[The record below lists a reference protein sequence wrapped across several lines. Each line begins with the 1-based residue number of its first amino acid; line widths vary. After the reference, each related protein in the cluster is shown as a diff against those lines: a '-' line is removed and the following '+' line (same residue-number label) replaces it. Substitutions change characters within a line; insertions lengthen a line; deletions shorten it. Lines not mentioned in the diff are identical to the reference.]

1 MVKKILKIFWFTA
14 LAIAVLIYAGI
25 LLMQTPRVQT
35 FMTRLAAEFVSDN
48 FIDADIRLGKIL
60 IKPFNTIIL
69 RNVTVVDRNPY
80 LVDTDTL
87 SIKEDIEKFRKIGNT
102 PVDTLF
108 SARDIVVG
116 FSLRGLLGGSMEF
129 DRAYISNAVFNLVL
143 EDGKSS
149 TNLTR
154 MFRISKK
161 NKESSGK
168 EIFHLKSVELDSIRF
183 TMKNYT
189 SGGPESPERGIDWND
204 LDVRDISIRGR
215 HLRMVGKVMSG
226 ELDRLSFKEKSGYVC
241 HSISGRTKTGA
252 GQSIIEDLRLSD
264 PWSNI
269 YIREFDMLYESEEDF
284 SEYVDKV
291 TMAGEI
297 DSARVSFK
305 TLSYFV
311 PSLSGNS
318 LTLDIEGSVRG
329 TVNDFDVRH
338 IHFST
343 PNGNLS
349 GNIKG
354 HISDMIEPERMDMDL
369 DMTGFRFTTREM
381 EKLIESFAPGTDTG
395 LGKYASGKM
404 FNMDATMKGQLNSL
418 NVKADIGSRIGAV
431 NTDINLYNLIA
442 SGKPVG
448 IRGVLQTDDLVLQ
461 GFLPGIPVRECSLVT
476 GVNAELGTDI
486 NVSIDSLKISRLNFN
501 GYDYKGIAAAGVLSG
516 NRFDG
521 KVICNDPN
529 LNFLF
534 QGIFSFPSKES
545 NALYRFYANIGYAD
559 LYALNIDKRG
569 RSKIRLQT
577 SANFTGKPS
586 GDILG
591 DIDVANII
599 LEHNSSKYDI
609 GNIKISSY
617 TGNGQYRI
625 RLASGFAEG
634 QYTGTA
640 PITSFIRDVQ
650 DITVKKE
657 IPALFEDPVFQ
668 WEGETYNLSFR
679 TLKTMDLL
687 SFLAPGMYIAE
698 NSTIDISVNPQ
709 GELTGKMKSQ
719 RVAYNEHYIKD
730 AELDMDNRNGNI
742 SGRLSSG
749 SINAASF
756 ILQNNIIDIFADEN
770 HVGIGFSYE
779 NNGDLENKGEIIS
792 ICDIS
797 REEDGQLLYRIEVL
811 PSSIYLNSDEWNIY
825 QSEAAVKGKDI
836 SIRNIELRSG
846 EQSITATGG
855 MSQDKGDTLTVNMN
869 SFDLSIFNNLIK
881 KNLDLKGKATGQ
893 AMITS
898 PASQRGLLVDFICD
912 STSIGGTKV
921 GNISIASRWNQ
932 NYKRFDILLSNDV
945 YGKKTINLS
954 GNYSPSLNRLEM
966 TAGLDSIDIGF
977 VRPFLEDIFTDISGH
992 ISGNITAEGPLDNL
1006 DISSSNTSIDDAYL
1020 KIGYTNVGY
1029 SVKGPFHIDNLG
1041 VYFDDIVLSDRH
1053 GNTGKVTGKI
1063 GYDHFRNINFDTRI
1077 DVNRIEAIDLTEKES
1092 DIFYGHLFATGNVS
1106 ITGPLSSILLSA
1118 DASTSRAGN
1127 IHIPIPSSLNAG
1139 STDLLKFKEEEK
1151 FEEID
1156 PYEEMMNRMKKQ
1168 KALSSDFALKLR
1180 VSTNPEVEAHV
1191 EIDKAS
1197 GNTLS
1202 GRGTGTIE
1210 LDLRPST
1217 ETFDIKGDYTISSG
1231 NVHFVA
1237 LGIAARDFII
1247 DEGSS
1252 IRFNGDIMEST
1263 LNIGAT
1269 YRTKASLSTL
1279 IADTASVA
1287 NRRVVEC
1294 GIRITEKISNPR
1306 LSFSINIPDIDPM
1319 VKARVESALSTEDKV
1334 QKQFLSLL
1342 LTNSFLPDEQSGI
1355 VNNSSML
1362 YSNMTEIMASQ
1373 LNNIF
1378 QKLNIPLD
1386 LGLSYQQNNRG
1397 YNIFDVAVSTQLFNN
1412 RVVVNGNIG
1421 NRQYRTSGSGS
1432 DVVGDIDIEI
1442 KLDRPGA
1449 LRLNLFSHS
1458 ADQYSNYLDNSQRN
1472 GVGLTYQQE
1481 FNKFSQFV
1489 KLLFAS
1495 RKKKEEAEFEAVKA
1509 AQNEEKVRIQI
1520 EAKDKNRKR

>member
-80 LVDTDTL
+80 LVDPDTL

-189 SGGPESPERGIDWND
+189 SGGPESPESGIDWND
-204 LDVRDISIRGR
+204 LDVSDISIRGR

-318 LTLDIEGSVRG
+318 LTLDIKGSVRG

-599 LEHNSSKYDI
+599 LEHNSS
-609 GNIKISSY
+609 
-617 TGNGQYRI
+617 T
-625 RLASGFAEG
+625 
-634 QYTGTA
+634 
-640 PITSFIRDVQ
+640 
-650 DITVKKE
+650 
-657 IPALFEDPVFQ
+657 
-668 WEGETYNLSFR
+668 
-679 TLKTMDLL
+679 
-687 SFLAPGMYIAE
+687 
-698 NSTIDISVNPQ
+698 
-709 GELTGKMKSQ
+709 
-719 RVAYNEHYIKD
+719 
-730 AELDMDNRNGNI
+730 
-742 SGRLSSG
+742 
-749 SINAASF
+749 
-756 ILQNNIIDIFADEN
+756 
-770 HVGIGFSYE
+770 
-779 NNGDLENKGEIIS
+779 
-792 ICDIS
+792 
-797 REEDGQLLYRIEVL
+797 
-811 PSSIYLNSDEWNIY
+811 
-825 QSEAAVKGKDI
+825 
-836 SIRNIELRSG
+836 
-846 EQSITATGG
+846 
-855 MSQDKGDTLTVNMN
+855 
-869 SFDLSIFNNLIK
+869 
-881 KNLDLKGKATGQ
+881 
-893 AMITS
+893 
-898 PASQRGLLVDFICD
+898 
-912 STSIGGTKV
+912 
-921 GNISIASRWNQ
+921 
-932 NYKRFDILLSNDV
+932 
-945 YGKKTINLS
+945 
-954 GNYSPSLNRLEM
+954 
-966 TAGLDSIDIGF
+966 
-977 VRPFLEDIFTDISGH
+977 
-992 ISGNITAEGPLDNL
+992 
-1006 DISSSNTSIDDAYL
+1006 
-1020 KIGYTNVGY
+1020 
-1029 SVKGPFHIDNLG
+1029 
-1041 VYFDDIVLSDRH
+1041 
-1053 GNTGKVTGKI
+1053 
-1063 GYDHFRNINFDTRI
+1063 
-1077 DVNRIEAIDLTEKES
+1077 
-1092 DIFYGHLFATGNVS
+1092 
-1106 ITGPLSSILLSA
+1106 
-1118 DASTSRAGN
+1118 
-1127 IHIPIPSSLNAG
+1127 
-1139 STDLLKFKEEEK
+1139 
-1151 FEEID
+1151 
-1156 PYEEMMNRMKKQ
+1156 
-1168 KALSSDFALKLR
+1168 
-1180 VSTNPEVEAHV
+1180 
-1191 EIDKAS
+1191 
-1197 GNTLS
+1197 
-1202 GRGTGTIE
+1202 
-1210 LDLRPST
+1210 
-1217 ETFDIKGDYTISSG
+1217 
-1231 NVHFVA
+1231 
-1237 LGIAARDFII
+1237 
-1247 DEGSS
+1247 
-1252 IRFNGDIMEST
+1252 
-1263 LNIGAT
+1263 
-1269 YRTKASLSTL
+1269 
-1279 IADTASVA
+1279 
-1287 NRRVVEC
+1287 
-1294 GIRITEKISNPR
+1294 
-1306 LSFSINIPDIDPM
+1306 
-1319 VKARVESALSTEDKV
+1319 
-1334 QKQFLSLL
+1334 
-1342 LTNSFLPDEQSGI
+1342 
-1355 VNNSSML
+1355 
-1362 YSNMTEIMASQ
+1362 
-1373 LNNIF
+1373 
-1378 QKLNIPLD
+1378 
-1386 LGLSYQQNNRG
+1386 
-1397 YNIFDVAVSTQLFNN
+1397 
-1412 RVVVNGNIG
+1412 
-1421 NRQYRTSGSGS
+1421 
-1432 DVVGDIDIEI
+1432 
-1442 KLDRPGA
+1442 
-1449 LRLNLFSHS
+1449 
-1458 ADQYSNYLDNSQRN
+1458 
-1472 GVGLTYQQE
+1472 
-1481 FNKFSQFV
+1481 
-1489 KLLFAS
+1489 
-1495 RKKKEEAEFEAVKA
+1495 
-1509 AQNEEKVRIQI
+1509 
-1520 EAKDKNRKR
+1520 